1 MIEWL
6 IKLNEFS
13 VFIEWMLRESGK
25 MTYLQVA
32 EEEGDEPIELPA
44 EEDGT
49 LLISTLA
56 AQFPGCS
63 GLKYRSN
70 TNVS

>member
-1 MIEWL
+1 
-6 IKLNEFS
+6 
-13 VFIEWMLRESGK
+13 MLRESGK
-25 MTYLQVA
+25 MTYLQVV
-32 EEEGDEPIELPA
+32 EEEGDEPIELPV

-56 AQFPGCS
+56 SQFPGCS